1 MNIRANASSILVSE
15 KNGYVSLGLNMPG
28 IEELQVFDLN
38 FLRNA
43 HNWGIT
49 VVDPDGNT
57 TTKLTKL
64 CKNSLE
70 VEIKFDEDVFIL
82 FVYYDD
88 ESHTYEIML

>member
-1 MNIRANASSILVSE
+1 MNIRANASTILVSE
-15 KNGYVSLGLNMPG
+15 KNGYVCLGLNMPG
-28 IEELQVFDLN
+28 IEELQMFDLN

-43 HNWGIT
+43 HNWGVT
-49 VVDPDGNT
+49 VVDPDGKT

-64 CKNSLE
+64 SKVSLE
-70 VEIKFDEDVFIL
+70 VEIEFDGNEFIL